1 MLCLYFAPIKH
12 QNMLSPLALLLNLIK
27 FITPFFLFLF
37 ITLNHT
43 TAIAQTGPGGVGN
56 SSNNVLWLDANYLL
70 FTDTGKTKALNSNN
84 IQQWNDRSGN
94 NKHAIQT
101 TTANKPNFVTNSLNG
116 MPTVRF
122 IATNADRLTST
133 NVSTGNQASVWVVA
147 TFATLAAG
155 NPGLIQATP
164 SGLSASTIAND
175 KSIGLWVR
183 TNTSQI
189 WGRGIQSD
197 NTIRDLPLGTALSSN
212 TRYIINNIYRT
223 NRIDQ
228 YINSLPSS
236 NNPLHNGT
244 LKSWTDISIGR
255 QSTESWN
262 GNIAEVIFYN
272 IEVNSAQ
279 KTIIDNYLA
288 AKYNFNLGAND
299 LYNQDN
305 IGNGNFDFEV
315 AGIGR
320 IDTNNIHADAK
331 GTSIVRILNPSG
343 LANNEF
349 LFWGHNNAIA
359 EAQEF
364 VDIPSGVQGRF
375 NRVWR
380 FNEVNTS
387 GTAVSVGDISIQW
400 DLNHLGNIHDT
411 DLRLLIDENNDG
423 LFSDETPVAGAINL
437 GAGIFEFPM
446 VSEGTGG
453 TRNNKRFT
461 IATTNLTQ
469 TPLPVEYLNFTAKT
483 IKNKQIQIEWQ
494 TENEINN
501 KQFNI
506 EKSEDGYRWET
517 LSIVQGNSN
526 SNKITNYCI
535 IDPKPSSNL
544 VYYRLKQIDFDN
556 NYKYSSIVSVEFD
569 LEKRDFQIYPN
580 PTIGIVEIT
589 GQNSELS
596 SIKIYNITGKDITN
610 QIPIIEINSNR
621 ISVDFTNLEAGQY
634 YLKSNSFSEIVIK
647 K

>member
-1 MLCLYFAPIKH
+1 
-12 QNMLSPLALLLNLIK
+12 MLSPLALLLNLIK

-37 ITLNHT
+37 ISFNYT
-43 TAIAQTGPGGVGN
+43 TSIAQTGPGGVGN
-56 SSNNVLWLDANYLL
+56 SSNNVLWLDANYLV
-70 FTDTGKTKALNSNN
+70 FTDTGRTKALNNNN

-94 NKHAIQT
+94 GKHAIQT
-101 TTANKPNFVTNSLNG
+101 TTANKPNYITNSLNG
-116 MPTVRF
+116 LPTVRY
-122 IATNADRLTST
+122 IAANADRLTST

-147 TFATLAAG
+147 TFATLPVSNA
-155 NPGLIQATP
+155 GLIQATP
-164 SGLSASTIAND
+164 SGLSTSTLPND
-175 KSIGLWVR
+175 KSIGIWVR
-183 TNTSQI
+183 SNTAQI

-197 NTIRDLPLGTALSSN
+197 NTTRDLPLGTVLSSN

-228 YINSLPSS
+228 YVNSWPSS
-236 NNPLHNGT
+236 NNSLHNGT

-255 QSTESWN
+255 QSNESWN
-262 GNIAEVIFYN
+262 GNLAEVIFYN

-279 KTIIDNYLA
+279 KIIIDNYLS
-288 AKYNFNLGAND
+288 AKYGFNLGAND
-299 LYNQDN
+299 LYKQDN

-320 IDTNNIHADAK
+320 VDTNNIHLDAQ

-343 LANNEF
+343 LTNNEF
-349 LFWGHNNAIA
+349 LFWGHNNDLA
-359 EAQEF
+359 EAQEY
-364 VDIPSGVQGRF
+364 VDIPTGLMGRF

-387 GTAVSVGDISIQW
+387 GTAVSVGNISIQW
-400 DLNHLGNIHDT
+400 DLNHLGNVNDT

-423 LFSDETPVAGAINL
+423 LFSDETPIAGAINL
-437 GAGIFEFPM
+437 GGGIFEFPT
-446 VSEGTGG
+446 VSAGTGG
-453 TRNNKRFT
+453 TRDNKRFT
-461 IATTNLTQ
+461 IATTNLPQ
-469 TPLPVEYLNFTAKT
+469 TPLPVEYLNFTAKS

-506 EKSEDGYRWET
+506 EKSEDGYSWET
-517 LSIVQGNSN
+517 LNIVQGNN
-526 SNKITNYCI
+526 YSNKITNYCI

-556 NYKYSSIVSVEFD
+556 NFKYSTIVSVDFD
-569 LEKRDFQIYPN
+569 MEKSDFQIYPN
-580 PTIGIVEIT
+580 PTNGIIEIT
-589 GQNSELS
+589 GQSSELN

-610 QIPIIEINSNR
+610 QLSIKEINSNR
-621 ISVDFTNLEAGQY
+621 ISIDFTNFVAGQY
-634 YLKSNSFSEIVIK
+634 FVKSNSFSEIVIK